1 MSELSAK
8 DERGSEEDETKTSE
22 DHSSQTVKQ
31 EPPDVADDKE
41 LGGESNNKPE
51 CEELKVR
58 EDKDQVEETPNM
70 EVKKEPQDERHQEIP
85 AKVEGHSQDEKVV
98 EGHAPVKTESEERQS
113 RSPSSESSPS
123 ETAAAE
129 VAAEAAPLLQE
140 EDTTATG
147 GNAVEQGM
155 QGHTI
160 SITVF
165 YLKELD

>member
-1 MSELSAK
+1 MSELLAK
-8 DERGSEEDETKTSE
+8 DEHGSEEDEKKTSQ

-51 CEELKVR
+51 SEELKVW
-58 EDKDQVEETPNM
+58 EDKDQVEETSNL
-70 EVKKEPQDERHQEIP
+70 EVKKDPQDERHQEAP
-85 AKVEGHSQDEKVV
+85 AKVEGHGQNEKV
-98 EGHAPVKTESEERQS
+98 EGPAPVKTESEERQS